1 MSVKNLNLPRAATPE
16 EVGVSS
22 VLVERFVKHIA
33 EQDLEFHS
41 LMVLRHGKVAVEWYN
56 EPYNAQTSHS
66 MYSVSKSFSA
76 TAIGF
81 AVSEGLI
88 SLDDK
93 VLDFFP
99 EHKIKVPNPYFDKL
113 TVRTLIT
120 MTAGKQTN
128 MIADKSKIDWID
140 DFLNSVW
147 VFEPGT
153 QYLYVNENIYMLCAI
168 IKKVTGF
175 TVIEYLTPRLFEP
188 LGIETPFWEKDE
200 KYGIEAGGWG
210 LYICTEDLAKFI
222 TCYLHDGKYKNKQV
236 IPAKWVEEA
245 TKNQIGDI
253 QMPSDDPDCSAGY
266 GFCFWMDAGVPYSY
280 RADGMFSQFAINFP
294 ELDASIVTT
303 AAIPI
308 EKEARD
314 AIWKFFPAAFVDE
327 ENGSVQIDVS
337 SVMNPAASRHSITE
351 SSLIGKKIK
360 VRKKILLNIVGMPMS
375 VLPLAVTFM
384 MSDRAGN
391 IDNIKFKFGDH
402 ECDMTWDEG
411 DENNTVT
418 CGMDGHYRYGT
429 MTLGKISFKV
439 CANAEWLDDINLKV
453 MIRPVETIG
462 MRSLNFLFKRN
473 NKVTIT
479 PSSTPSVYKIVDS
492 ISGLFAEVVKN
503 PVLSKICQVAIRFA
517 PPLAEPKHY
526 GKIVDD
532 KNSLI

>member
-1 MSVKNLNLPRAATPE
+1 MTAKNLNLPRAATPE

-22 VLVERFVKHIA
+22 VLVERFVEYIN
-33 EQDLEFHS
+33 QQGLEFHS

-56 EPYNAQTSHS
+56 EPFNASTSHS
-66 MYSVSKSFSA
+66 MYSISKSFSS

-93 VLDFFP
+93 VVDFFP
-99 EHKIKVPNPYFDKL
+99 EHKPKISNPYFDKL

-128 MIADKSKIDWID
+128 MLADKSKIDWID
-140 DFLNSVW
+140 DFLNSAW

-168 IKKVTGF
+168 IKKVTGIS
-175 TVIEYLTPRLFEP
+175 VIEYLTPRLFEP
-188 LGIETPFWEKDE
+188 LGIEIPFWEKDE
-200 KYGIEAGGWG
+200 KYGIESGGWG

-222 TCYLHDGKYKNKQV
+222 TCYLHGGKYKNKRV
-236 IPAKWVEEA
+236 LPAKWVEQA

-253 QMPSDDPDCSAGY
+253 KMPSEDPDCSAGY
-266 GFCFWMDAGVPYSY
+266 GFCFWMDAGIPYSY

-303 AAIPI
+303 AAIPV
-308 EKEARD
+308 EKDARD
-314 AIWKFFPAAFVDE
+314 ALWKFFPAAFIDE
-327 ENGSVQIDVS
+327 EKS
-337 SVMNPAASRHSITE
+337 SVPIDASAVGIPAVSRHSITE
-351 SSLIGKKIK
+351 SRLIGKKIK
-360 VRKKILLNIVGMPMS
+360 VRKTLLLNIVGMPVS

-391 IDNIKFKFGDH
+391 IDNVKFKFGDH
-402 ECDMTWDEG
+402 ECDFTWDEG
-411 DENNTVT
+411 DENNTIT

-429 MTLGKISFKV
+429 MTLGKIVFKV
-439 CANAEWLDDINLKV
+439 CANAEWIDDVNLKL

-462 MRSLNFLFKRN
+462 MRKLNFLFKKN

-479 PSSTPSVYKIVDS
+479 PSSTPSTYRIVDTLA
-492 ISGLFAEVVKN
+492 INLKEVIKN
-503 PVLSKICQVAIRFA
+503 PLLSKICQFAIKFA
-517 PPLAEPKHY
+517 PLFAEPKHY
-526 GKIVDD
+526 GKIVDE
-532 KNSLI
+532 